1 MRGRGYVDRRDAG
14 RRLAR
19 ELAGRIPPDAVV
31 LGLARGGVPVAAEVA
46 RATGR
51 PLDAL
56 VVRKLGVP
64 GHEELAMGAIAGD
77 GTRVLNP
84 AVLQALPDPAR
95 AVAGVAAREH
105 RELRRREAAYRAG
118 RPALPVDGRTVVLVD
133 DGLAT
138 GASMRVAV
146 RAVRERGAR
155 AVLVA
160 VPVGAPDACAA
171 LEDEAEALVCPLR
184 PTPLRGVGAWYR
196 DFAQTTDDEVRALL
210 TASGDTSVPPD
221 G

>member
-1 MRGRGYVDRRDAG
+1 MRGRGYADRRDAG

-19 ELAGRIPPDAVV
+19 ALARRIPPDAVV

-46 RATGR
+46 RAAGR

-118 RPALPVDGRTVVLVD
+118 RPALPVEGRPVVLVD

-160 VPVGAPDACAA
+160 VPDACAA

-210 TASGDTSVPPD
+210 TASGDTSAPPD